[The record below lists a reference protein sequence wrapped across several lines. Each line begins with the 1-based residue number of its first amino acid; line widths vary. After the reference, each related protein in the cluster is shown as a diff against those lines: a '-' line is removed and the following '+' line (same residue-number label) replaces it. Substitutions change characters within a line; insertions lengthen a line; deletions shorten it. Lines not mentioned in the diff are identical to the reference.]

1 MKVRKVPQ
9 RKCLGCGEMKEK
21 KELIRV
27 VRSPEGVVS
36 VDKTGKK
43 PGRGAYVCQSS
54 TCAAKAISAKSL
66 EKALGVKLSAEVCAK
81 ILEELAE

>member
-43 PGRGAYVCQSS
+43 PGRGAYVCQ
-54 TCAAKAISAKSL
+54 CKDCVVKAIAAKSL
-66 EKALGVKLSAEVCAK
+66 EKALGVKLGEEVCAK

>member
-27 VRSPEGVVS
+27 VRSPEGIVS

-43 PGRGAYVCQSS
+43 PGRGAYVCQSK
-54 TCAAKAISAKSL
+54 TCAAKAISPKAL
-66 EKALGVKLSAEVCAK
+66 EKALGVKLSTEVCAK